1 MPRDIVIR
9 FEIEP
14 IVNLKCVNAA
24 CAHNLAWAGAAA
36 CNLKHV
42 RIGTDG
48 CCMEFVAKPTD
59 APDESAAS
67 DAGKTED

>member
-14 IVNLKCVNAA
+14 IVNLKCVNDA
-24 CAHNLAWAGAAA
+24 CAHNLAWAGVAA

-42 RIGTDG
+42 LIGENG
-48 CCMEFVAKPTD
+48 YCMEFVAKD
-59 APDESAAS
+59 AKEQV
-67 DAGKTED
+67 EDP